1 MKKLILIFIAF
12 FSLFYW
18 TKPVGDVNLN
28 GKVTITDLVILH
40 RYLEGLDELN
50 AWQRDRADMNQRWK
64 SKRARFNSVTQK
76 VSRLRITLKRVEIL
90 AFLIML

>member
-1 MKKLILIFIAF
+1 MKKLIIIFIAF

-50 AWQRDRADMNQRWK
+50 AWQRDRADMNRDG
-64 SKRARFNSVTQK
+64 K
-76 VSRLRITLKRVEIL
+76 VDEKDLILLRNKL
-90 AFLIML
+90 AGLE